1 MTYKILKI
9 PGCECAIGQTKSYNL
24 NQFHCVGHIFF
35 MDKTGQTIGSCI
47 ATAVT
52 RKHVLTSTACLKDN
66 NGQNNTK
73 TFTFNK
79 PNESIFLLQS
89 SYMIM
94 N

>member
-35 MDKTGQTIGSCI
+35 MDKKEQTIGSCI

-52 RKHVLTSTACLKDN
+52 RMHVLTSTACLKDN
-66 NGQNNTK
+66 NEQNNEK
-73 TFTFNK
+73 KFTFKK
-79 PNESIFLLQS
+79 PDVSITCFNHS
-89 SYMIM
+89 I
-94 N
+94 